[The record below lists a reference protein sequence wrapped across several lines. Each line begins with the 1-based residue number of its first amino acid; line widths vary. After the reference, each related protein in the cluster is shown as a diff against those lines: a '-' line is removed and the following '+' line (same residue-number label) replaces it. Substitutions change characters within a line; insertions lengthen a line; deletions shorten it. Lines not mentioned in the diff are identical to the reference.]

1 MPFAGIPN
9 LPCPKRYISTPLYR
23 SLYPPFLR
31 PSISPSLLR
40 PSQPPPPPPPFSF
53 YIQFI
58 KDYHLMLLV
67 LVFVLVDT
75 IILVVVMSLDNSR
88 FRVTIIPNKQDTTPH
103 IRVRFTLLPC
113 SLLLSLTPPFS
124 LIPPT
129 HPLFFP
135 SYLPLSLSFGPSLPS
150 LPLLSPPLQ
159 EDGIKEISVVSR
171 CLSTTEP
178 YWISLLFGYKAIIQA
193 IGLYLAFKIR
203 NIKIRGLNDSREVSI
218 ILYIT
223 SVLMIVILVNN
234 FVFGDYIDVDG
245 AVYGIGLSSAV
256 TVVLCLTFIPKV
268 YMYVCIIP

>member
-113 SLLLSLTPPFS
+113 SLLLSLTPPPLLPHPPYSSS
-124 LIPPT
+124 LLSFLPSSL
-129 HPLFFP
+129 PLFW
-135 SYLPLSLSFGPSLPS
+135 SFPSLPPSPLSPTPGRWYKRDISCIS
-150 LPLLSPPLQ
+150 LPLYN
-159 EDGIKEISVVSR
+159 R
-171 CLSTTEP
+171 
-178 YWISLLFGYKAIIQA
+178 AI
-193 IGLYLAFKIR
+193 L
-203 NIKIRGLNDSREVSI
+203 D
-218 ILYIT
+218 
-223 SVLMIVILVNN
+223 
-234 FVFGDYIDVDG
+234 
-245 AVYGIGLSSAV
+245 
-256 TVVLCLTFIPKV
+256 
-268 YMYVCIIP
+268 